1 MNSTILFQILT
12 KEKDDLVGFE
22 TTLIILFALIIGS
35 FLNVLIYRLPLGISL
50 IHPKR
55 SVCPNCNKIIAW
67 YENIPVVSY
76 LIIRGKCTTCHLPI
90 SLKYP
95 FVEII
100 TALVSYLLFI
110 KLGLTYEFYFI
121 FIICSVLIVLS
132 FIDLQYKAVPYTLL
146 VILTFITMLYLSI
159 YKLANISD
167 FFIFAGVIVIID
179 FFVTYYIQNIKS
191 HFLKDDSLREQ
202 KALGDGDIPIIA
214 LIGGILG
221 LQFGVFAI
229 FLSAILAIIP
239 SIINMV
245 FKKEIETP
253 FIPYLS
259 LAFLITFLNQ
269 SSIYTILEG
278 IQLG

>member
-1 MNSTILFQILT
+1 MILSPISI
-12 KEKDDLVGFE
+12 KGKDDLVGFE
-22 TTLIILFALIIGS
+22 HIFIVIFSLIIGS

-50 IHPKR
+50 FNPKR
-55 SVCPNCNKIIAW
+55 SVCPNCDKIISW
-67 YENIPVVSY
+67 YENIPVISY
-76 LIIRGKCTTCHLPI
+76 LTIRGKCTTCRTPI

-95 FVEII
+95 FVEIL

-110 KLGLTYEFYFI
+110 KLGLTAEFYFI
-121 FIICSVLIVLS
+121 AVICYILIVLS

-146 VILTFITMLYLSI
+146 VFITLITLIYLSI
-159 YKLANISD
+159 YKLENISD
-167 FFIFAGVIVIID
+167 FFIFAGAIVMID
-179 FFVTYYIQNIKS
+179 FFITYYIQNIKS
-191 HFLKDDSLREQ
+191 YLLKDDSLKEQ

-214 LIGGILG
+214 LIGGVLG

-239 SIINMV
+239 SIINIV
-245 FKKEIETP
+245 CKKEIETP

-269 SSIYTILEG
+269 TNIVKIFEG